1 MELYINTP
9 GTYVHVK
16 DQMFEV
22 RTPADNKA
30 ESYNKSHF
38 AASKVRSIILTR
50 SAALSTDAIFLAIE
64 NNVDIL
70 FVKSDGFPVGRV
82 WHSKH
87 GSTSKIRKAQLEAS
101 LNHIGLEFVLKW
113 INQKIKNQESLL
125 VNLKKHRQDKA
136 EIIDRTIDTLQN
148 FRKKLSQFN
157 ASCTDDIADSIRGIE
172 GNCGKIYFDTLSQL
186 IPPKYKFNGRSM
198 RPALDPFNAFLNYCY
213 GVLYGRIEKCL
224 IIAGIDPFVGFLH
237 RDDYNQKSM
246 VFDFIEPYRAYA
258 DEVVFKFFSTKQ
270 IRDCY
275 YEIGH
280 NGVFLQKEGKK
291 AIIEAFNYF
300 TDEQKI
306 LYNGRKIT
314 RMHAIQL
321 DAHSFANRLLDSV
334 NQ

>member
-22 RTPADNKA
+22 RTPADDDSNTCKKA
-30 ESYNKSHF
+30 HF
-38 AASKVRSIILTR
+38 AASKVKSLILSK
-50 SAALSTDAIFLAIE
+50 SAALSTDAVFLAIE

-101 LNHIGLEFVLKW
+101 LNQIGLEFVLKW
-113 INQKIKNQESLL
+113 VTQKIKNQESLL
-125 VNLKKHRQDKA
+125 GNLKKHRQDKA
-136 EIIDRTIDTLQN
+136 KLIDESIIILQN
-148 FRKKLSQFN
+148 YRKKLSQFK

-172 GNCGKIYFDTLSQL
+172 GNCGRIYFDMLSQL

-198 RPALDPFNAFLNYCY
+198 RPAMDAFNAFLNYCY
-213 GVLYGRIEKCL
+213 GILYGKVEKSL

-246 VFDFIEPYRAYA
+246 VFDFIEPYRTYA
-258 DEVVFKFFSTKQ
+258 DEIVFKFFSTKQ
-270 IRDCY
+270 VRDSH
-275 YEIGH
+275 YETAIH
-280 NGVFLQKEGKK
+280 GVFLQKEGKK

-300 TDEQKI
+300 MDTQKI
-306 LYNGRKIT
+306 LHNGRKIT
-314 RMHAIQL
+314 RVHSLQL
-321 DAHSFANRLLDSV
+321 DAHAFANSLLESV
-334 NQ
+334 RK